1 MFSTL
6 HSKYILMSIRASAG
20 EIWSNDSNNC
30 SPQPASNP
38 SREESHDAL
47 YSNPPHKGRLFQDHP
62 VPDPNASTHPELQNK
77 PPCTLSH
84 PYPNLACPWD
94 LSVLLPQL
102 CRNLHVSQKSESP
115 DSDLGDVGKLGDFAL
130 LRNSQG
136 VQLAMTSQDLELSP
150 SVWWPIVTGGYWAL
164 EMWLVWMDMCYNCKT
179 HTEFQ
184 RLRMEK
190 RM

>member
-84 PYPNLACPWD
+84 PYPNLACPWN
-94 LSVLLPQL
+94 LPCPVVPGQPETAEGPFESAL
-102 CRNLHVSQKSESP
+102 AIGFICTPAESQVTSIAQGGSRNKSILWFLE
-115 DSDLGDVGKLGDFAL
+115 GKKLNNF
-130 LRNSQG
+130 
-136 VQLAMTSQDLELSP
+136 
-150 SVWWPIVTGGYWAL
+150 
-164 EMWLVWMDMCYNCKT
+164 
-179 HTEFQ
+179 
-184 RLRMEK
+184 
-190 RM
+190 